1 MNNSKSDETK
11 LVVYVCLGS
20 SCHLKG
26 AYKVV
31 EKLKE
36 SLIDQ
41 RIELRGSLCMGNCS
55 EGVNVRFGN
64 ECFGNIS
71 ISNVESLIEKIKE
84 RLSAI
89 NGSEES
95 R

>member
-26 AYKVV
+26 AYKIV

-36 SLIDQ
+36 SLIDS

-64 ECFGNIS
+64 ERVGNVS
-71 ISNVESLIEKIKE
+71 LLNVENLIEKIKE
-84 RLSAI
+84 SLKVI
-89 NGSEES
+89 NESEES

>member
-36 SLIDQ
+36 SLIDS

-71 ISNVESLIEKIKE
+71 VSNVESLIEKIKE

-89 NGSEES
+89 NGNEES

>member
-26 AYKVV
+26 AYKIV

-36 SLIDQ
+36 SLIDS
-41 RIELRGSLCMGNCS
+41 RIELRGSLCMGQL
-55 EGVNVRFGN
+55 FGR
-64 ECFGNIS
+64 G
-71 ISNVESLIEKIKE
+71 
-84 RLSAI
+84 
-89 NGSEES
+89 
-95 R
+95 